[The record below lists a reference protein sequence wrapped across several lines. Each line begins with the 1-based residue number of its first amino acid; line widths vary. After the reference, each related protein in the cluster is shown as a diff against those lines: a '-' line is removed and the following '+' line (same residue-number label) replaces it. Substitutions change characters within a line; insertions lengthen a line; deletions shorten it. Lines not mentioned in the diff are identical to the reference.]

1 MKVASASNLVLQSLL
16 LLGLVAVERD
26 IIEFHFIFK
35 KSFAKNSILVISR
48 FHVAF
53 FINKSHINACRD
65 GKTHM
70 KLNIGNI
77 KFYTELDFHNIKFQ
91 KSVIFLDSLKIILF
105 Y

>member
-1 MKVASASNLVLQSLL
+1 MLTEVASASNLVSQSLL

-26 IIEFHFIFK
+26 IIEFHFILK
-35 KSFAKNSILVISR
+35 KSFAKNSILVEFPHGI
-48 FHVAF
+48 FLH
-53 FINKSHINACRD
+53 KSHINACHH

-91 KSVIFLDSLKIILF
+91 KSVILPDSLVIMLF